1 MAASLQVAPWFQPAR
16 RTIVALALVGTVA
29 AGAFALLRPTPHQAR
44 SERTSHC
51 QKGRH
56 HGWHRSPPPPRHH
69 DDDEDCAAALAA
81 HAAARRASP
90 DHVAPGGP
98 RDQALGACAA
108 RHPHRY

>member
-16 RTIVALALVGTVA
+16 RTIVALALIGTVA
-29 AGAFALLRPTPHQAR
+29 AGAFALLRPSSHQAR

-51 QKGRH
+51 D

-69 DDDEDCAAALAA
+69 DDDDDCAAALAA
-81 HAAARRASP
+81 HAAARQASP
-90 DHVAPGGP
+90 DHVAPANP

-108 RHPHRY
+108 RHRF